1 MKANE
6 TRAGESDSAV
16 GGVTQVEARLTLGL
30 WKRMS
35 SMRKEVVERE
45 GEALSSRPE
54 SRFSRSSSMPAV
66 AACWLPMAP
75 ASLWMFLSWFLRL
88 LQLLGSCWR

>member
-1 MKANE
+1 
-6 TRAGESDSAV
+6 
-16 GGVTQVEARLTLGL
+16 
-30 WKRMS
+30 MS

-66 AACWLPMAP
+66 ASCWLPMAP
-75 ASLWMFLSWFLRL
+75 LVPKAAAAVGFLLALSGAVAALLRHNL
-88 LQLLGSCWR
+88 SELAMEGV